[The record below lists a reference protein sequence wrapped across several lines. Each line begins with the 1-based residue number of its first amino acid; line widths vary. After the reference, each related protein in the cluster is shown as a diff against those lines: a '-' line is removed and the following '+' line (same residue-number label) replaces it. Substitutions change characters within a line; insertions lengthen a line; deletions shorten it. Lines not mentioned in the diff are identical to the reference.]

1 MCQSAPEPP
10 PPTDYEGAARA
21 ESAGSAQA
29 ALGSNVMAHPN
40 IYSPLGSQTWEQS
53 GVFSVPSIGGNPG
66 FDIPMWNQNI
76 ELSPEQQGLYNSNTA
91 LSQNLLDATGSS
103 LDQARL
109 SLGRP
114 MSMKDVNQVYNK
126 SYKAQTARLDPQWT
140 QNEGMQEQQLANQG
154 LVPGG
159 EAYDN
164 AMRTFNE
171 GKNDAY
177 SQARLQAIQTMPQT
191 FQMQAATRMQPLN
204 ELNALRTGNQAQM
217 PQFQPSQYSGMQGP
231 QLLNAANM
239 QNNAAQT
246 QYGQQLGASNSFMSG
261 LMDLAGAG
269 MQAYAMSD
277 RRLKSNVTRIG
288 TYMGMGIY
296 SYRIGGRDEVGVMA
310 DEVLDAKPEAVSTH
324 PSGYL
329 MVNYGALYG

>member
-1 MCQSAPEPP
+1 MCQSAPSPP
-10 PPTDYEGAARA
+10 ESPDYKGAAQETFWGNLQA
-21 ESAGSAQA
+21 MLAGNA
-29 ALGSNVMAHPN
+29 AMHGNSYTPMGSE
-40 IYSPLGSQTWEQS
+40 TWTQN
-53 GVFSVPSIGGNPG
+53 GTYSVPGIGDNPG
-66 FDIPMWNQNI
+66 FELPMYDKNVT
-76 ELSPEQQGLYNSNTA
+76 LSPEQQALYDSNVGLQ
-91 LSQNLLDATGSS
+91 QNLMDATGSS
-103 LDQARL
+103 LGQTIA

-177 SQARLQAIQTMPQT
+177 TQARLAAIQTMPQT

-217 PQFQPSQYSGMQGP
+217 PQFQATQYAPSPQGP
-231 QLLNAANM
+231 QLLSAAGQQGQWDQ
-239 QNNAAQT
+239 QNYQN
-246 QYGQQLGASNSFMSG
+246 QLGASNAFMGG
-261 LMDLAGAG
+261 LFDLAGAG
-269 MQAYAMSD
+269 LQAY
-277 RRLKSNVTRIG
+277 
-288 TYMGMGIY
+288 GMRG
-296 SYRIGGRDEVGVMA
+296 
-310 DEVLDAKPEAVSTH
+310 
-324 PSGYL
+324 
-329 MVNYGALYG
+329 